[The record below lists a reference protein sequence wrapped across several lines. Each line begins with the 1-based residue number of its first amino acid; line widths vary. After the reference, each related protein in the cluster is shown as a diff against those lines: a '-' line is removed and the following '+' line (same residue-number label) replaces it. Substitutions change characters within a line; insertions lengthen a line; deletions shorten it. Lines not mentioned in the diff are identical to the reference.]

1 MLGNAAD
8 AEETVSDVFCQI
20 WRSAP
25 AWDAQR
31 GSPEAWLIMLCRS
44 RCIDRIRS
52 RTSRSAFEVPLG
64 AGDPPGAFASEA
76 IAASV
81 DRATIRQALQA
92 LDKAQQELLSLAFFS
107 GLTHTEI
114 AARLNVPL
122 GTVKGRIRTALGR
135 LRKSLEGLAS

>member
-1 MLGNAAD
+1 MLGNTAD
-8 AEETVSDVFCQI
+8 AEEAVSDVFCQI
-20 WRSAP
+20 WRSAS

-52 RTSRSAFEVPLG
+52 RTSRTALEVPL
-64 AGDPPGAFASEA
+64 ASGHVPVDFTSET
-76 IAASV
+76 IRASV
-81 DRATIRQALQA
+81 DRATIGHALEA
-92 LDKAQQELLSLAFFS
+92 LDAPQQELLRLAFFS

-114 AARLNVPL
+114 AARLRLPL

-135 LRKSLEGLAS
+135 LRKSLEELSS